1 MSDDVEDRVGQVW
14 EVVGFEELGPWLVV
28 GYSPRQFGVLSW
40 ELVSLSRWQWESGKA
55 RVLELSLLDEH
66 SHWRR
71 LL

>member
-1 MSDDVEDRVGQVW
+1 MTPPRIG
-14 EVVGFEELGPWLVV
+14 ELWVAKLPGVKGELLVV

>member
-14 EVVGFEELGPWLVV
+14 EVVGVEELGPWLVV
-28 GYSPRQFGVLSW
+28 GYSPGQFGVLSW
-40 ELVSLSRWQWESGKA
+40 ELVSLSTGESGKA